1 MIMRSI
7 FFIGLLFVTGALL
20 SPVPPEQ
27 PKIPDPQITLEWL
40 TFGPAVRV
48 DHVKRVEAALVHDV
62 EGESVPSVIEKIEG
76 QAVGGK
82 WLHQF
87 MYRPGFA
94 PGADKKLRITV
105 RATGRNEKSIVKNYN
120 FEL

>member
-1 MIMRSI
+1 MQ
-7 FFIGLLFVTGALL
+7 
-20 SPVPPEQ
+20 PP
-27 PKIPDPQITLEWL
+27 PQIILEWL
-40 TFGPAVRV
+40 TFGPVVRV
-48 DHVKRVEAALVHDV
+48 LNATRVEAALLHDV
-62 EGESVPSVIEKIEG
+62 EGEAVPHIIEKIEG

-87 MYRPGFA
+87 MYRPGCA

-105 RATGRNEKSIVKNYN
+105 RATGQGKGHVIEERNFK